1 MRRVLVLS
9 AAAILTA
16 SSVMAD
22 FSYQETVKMTGGMV
36 MRMQGHPTP
45 PQESA
50 TYVKGNRMARLGPDR
65 GQITDLDKETVTNLN
80 FKNKTYSV
88 MTFAEMRAMMNRLS
102 PNSGKEAAGAVS
114 VQSHETGKSRTI
126 GAVTAKEMLVTVKIP
141 ESEIN
146 EDVWIAPMVPGYDE
160 VRQFQSKMAQ
170 KMGSANAPGMQRTMA
185 EAVKALNKVNGVPV
199 LKTSSI
205 TTKMPPGTP
214 PAQGG
219 AAAQSGP
226 MIETSTEMRGFSSAP
241 VDASKFEIPAGF
253 KKVDESMGMRPNA
266 QRPTAPAAP
275 AHQ

>member
-1 MRRVLVLS
+1 
-9 AAAILTA
+9 
-16 SSVMAD
+16 
-22 FSYQETVKMTGGMV
+22 MTGGMV
-36 MRMQGHPTP
+36 MRMQGGHPTP

-65 GQITDLDKETVTNLN
+65 GQITDLDKETITNLN

-88 MTFAEMRAMMNRLS
+88 MTFAEMRAMMTRLS
-102 PNSGKEAAGAVS
+102 PNTGKETAGAVS

-146 EDVWIAPMVPGYDE
+146 EDVWIAPMVVGYDE
-160 VRQFQSKMAQ
+160 VRQFQSRMAQ
-170 KMGSANAPGMQRTMA
+170 KMGSASAPGMQRTMA
-185 EAVKALNKVNGVPV
+185 EAAKAVNKVNGVPV

-205 TTKMPPGTP
+205 TTKMPPGIP

-219 AAAQSGP
+219 APTPAGP
-226 MIETSTEMRGFSSAP
+226 MIETSTELRGFSSAP

-253 KKVDESMGMRPNA
+253 KKVEQGMGLPPNA
-266 QRPTAPAAP
+266 RRPATAPAP